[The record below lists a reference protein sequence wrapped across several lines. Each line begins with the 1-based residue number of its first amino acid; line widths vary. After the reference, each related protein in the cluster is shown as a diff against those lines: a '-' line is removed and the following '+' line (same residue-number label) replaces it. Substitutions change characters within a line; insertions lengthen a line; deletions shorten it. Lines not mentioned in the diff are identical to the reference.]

1 MYVNAKMIPAETT
14 PGMGSGGLG
23 LKENGR
29 GGEFMYD
36 IFGTLLRTCA
46 NAIVYPHTSK

>member
-1 MYVNAKMIPAETT
+1 
-14 PGMGSGGLG
+14 

-36 IFGTLLRTCA
+36 IWYIVRTCVTA
-46 NAIVYPHTSK
+46 TLYPHPSQQ

>member
-1 MYVNAKMIPAETT
+1 MYVNAKTIPVNIT
-14 PGMGSGGLG
+14 PGTGGEG

-36 IFGTLLRTCA
+36 I
-46 NAIVYPHTSK
+46 